1 MNMEH
6 LTQIVEVSLK
16 RGNERQ
22 DVGIMTVR
30 QALELPVPGRFEYT
44 NPERSSR
51 RGPARISREELQAY
65 AWG

>member
-1 MNMEH
+1 MNVEH
-6 LTQIVEVSLK
+6 LTRIVEVSLK
-16 RGNERQ
+16 RGKERQ

-30 QALELPVPGRFEYT
+30 QALELPVSGRLEYT
-44 NPERSSR
+44 NPEKSGR